1 MSTFIYALCY
11 SLIFRQKGNVSK
23 DYTPLITHNIG
34 GVRKSIFIWAIENQ
48 SKKHNEHE
56 SKVRNLRYR

>member
-1 MSTFIYALCY
+1 MSMLYALCDV
-11 SLIFRQKGNVSK
+11 LISRQKGKVSK

-34 GVRKSIFIWAIENQ
+34 GVRKPLFIWAIENQ

-56 SKVRNLRYR
+56 STVRNLRYR